1 MKLKHVPLL
10 LLVMSVF
17 MSIAILEVERLALE
31 TGIQIS
37 DSFRGIPFG
46 LLILS
51 PVFFWF
57 NVRMGVYDEEDD

>member
-1 MKLKHVPLL
+1 MNLKHVPLL

-37 DSFRGIPFG
+37 DSFR
-46 LLILS
+46 
-51 PVFFWF
+51 
-57 NVRMGVYDEEDD
+57 MGVYDEEDD